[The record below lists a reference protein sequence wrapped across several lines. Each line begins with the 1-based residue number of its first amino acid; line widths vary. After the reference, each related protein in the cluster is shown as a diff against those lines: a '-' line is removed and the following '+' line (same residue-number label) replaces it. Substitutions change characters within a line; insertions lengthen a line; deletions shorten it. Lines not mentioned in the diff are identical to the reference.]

1 MANIK
6 ITVDTPLEQV
16 EELLKGTLVDNLGIR
31 ITEFDQGRVVAT
43 MPVDHRTI
51 QPAQILHGGAT
62 IALAETVSGFGSM
75 LLIDG
80 DNETS
85 RGIQLS
91 TSHISS
97 ATSGFVTGIATII
110 HKGRTTHIWDVNVY
124 QEKRLISVIRVTNMI
139 IKDSNGSV
147 SK

>member
-6 ITVDTPLEQV
+6 ITVDTPPEQV
-16 EELLKGTLVDNLGIR
+16 EELLKGTLVENLGIK
-31 ITEFDQGRVVAT
+31 ITEFESGRVVAT

-51 QPAQILHGGAT
+51 QPAKILHGGAT
-62 IALAETVSGFGSM
+62 IALAETISGFGSM

-80 DNETS
+80 EKEST

-97 ATSGFVTGIATII
+97 ATSGNVKGVATII

-124 QEKRLISVIRVTNMI
+124 QEERLISVIRVTNMI
-139 IKDSNGSV
+139 IKD
-147 SK
+147 K